1 MSYIDVLSNYHLQR
15 RKKKYAEKGAVI
27 RGIGIHSVCHD
38 VLLPVI
44 KLLRK
49 LRKQKLIILGDKRNS
64 RKNKIVYA
72 ITHIGGNDVEI
83 TFEAV
88 KSPAWLFLG
97 DPRELYCNLDG
108 MMLFLNGAICI
119 ETRDKEDRQI
129 AKAHAIEL
137 LKKGGNLIIY
147 PEGAWN
153 LSENLLLQPLYSGTL
168 EVAKESGAEVVPVAI
183 EKYEDTYYANIGAN
197 IDVSQMDLS
206 DKAVATNILRDTMAT
221 LKWEI
226 LEHVGMVSRE
236 SIPPNYSN
244 TFVNE
249 IMNIKEISYSIK
261 DINEGVY
268 RPKGVVTP
276 EEAFGP
282 IRALDVW
289 GNKIKIR

>member
-1 MSYIDVLSNYHLQR
+1 MSFIDALSNYHLSK
-15 RKKKYAEKGAVI
+15 RKKKYAKKGAVI
-27 RGIGIHSVCHD
+27 RNIALHSFFHD
-38 VLLPVI
+38 MLLPI
-44 KLLRK
+44 IILLRK
-49 LRKQKLIILGDKRNS
+49 IAKQKFVIIGDKRS
-64 RKNKIVYA
+64 DRKNKIIYA

-97 DPRELYCNLDG
+97 DPRKLYCNLDG
-108 MMLFLNGAICI
+108 LMLFLNGAICI

-168 EVAKESGAEVVPVAI
+168 EMAKESGAEVVPVAI

-197 IDVSQMDLS
+197 MDVSQMDLS
-206 DKAVATNILRDTMAT
+206 NKADATNVLRDAMAT

-226 LEHVGMVSRE
+226 YENVEMVSRE
-236 SIPPNYSN
+236 SIPPNYST
-244 TFVNE
+244 TFVNH
-249 IMNIKEISYSIK
+249 IMNIKKISYTIK

-276 EEAFGP
+276 EEAFAP

-289 GNKIKIR
+289 GNRIIKE

>member
-1 MSYIDVLSNYHLQR
+1 MSFVDALTNYHLQR
-15 RKKKYAEKGAVI
+15 RKKKYAKKGAVI
-27 RGIGIHSVCHD
+27 RNIELHSFFHD
-38 VLLPVI
+38 ILLPI
-44 KLLRK
+44 IILLRK
-49 LRKQKLIILGDKRNS
+49 VTKQKLIIIGDKRS
-64 RKNKIVYA
+64 DGKNKIIYA

-88 KSPAWLFLG
+88 KLPAWLFLG

-108 MMLFLNGAICI
+108 LMLFLNGAICI

-168 EVAKESGAEVVPVAI
+168 EIAQESDAEIVPVAL
-183 EKYEDTYYANIGAN
+183 ERYDDTYYANIGEN

-206 DKAVATNILRDTMAT
+206 DKAAATNVLRDTMAT

-226 LEHVGMVSRE
+226 YENVGIVTRE
-236 SIPPNYSN
+236 SIPPNYST
-244 TFVNE
+244 TFVNQ
-249 IMNIKEISYSIK
+249 IMNIRKSSYTIK

-268 RPKGVVTP
+268 RPRGVVTP
-276 EEAFGP
+276 EEAFAP

-289 GNKIKIR
+289 GNKITKK